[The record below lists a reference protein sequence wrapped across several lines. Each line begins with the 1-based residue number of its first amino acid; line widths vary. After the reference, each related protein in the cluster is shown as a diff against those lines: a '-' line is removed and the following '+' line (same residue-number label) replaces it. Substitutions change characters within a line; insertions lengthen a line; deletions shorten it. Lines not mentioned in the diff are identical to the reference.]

1 MKNIDGVDFQKITFV
16 LMDMDGVLSDGTLL
30 YLPDGSVVKSFH
42 AHDGYGIVRGRQ
54 HGLKFG
60 IISGKVAV
68 VNKLR
73 AERLKIEELYEGIDD
88 KVAAYEEIRKKYNL
102 EAENC
107 CFVGDDVFDMPLL
120 GKVAFS
126 CSPPEAIQEV
136 KDSVH
141 YVTKTS
147 AGKGC
152 VREVIDFI
160 LRKQGKLNS

>member
-1 MKNIDGVDFQKITFV
+1 MKNIDKVDFNRITFV

-42 AHDGYGIVRGRQ
+42 AHDGFGIVRGRSL
-54 HGLKFG
+54 GLRFA
-60 IISGKVAV
+60 IISGKTAV
-68 VNKLR
+68 VNRLR
-73 AERLKIEELYEGIDD
+73 AERLKIEELYEGVDD
-88 KVAAYEEIRKKYNL
+88 KVAAYEEIRIKYDL

-120 GKVAFS
+120 DKVAFS

-141 YVTKTS
+141 YVTRTG

-152 VREVIDFI
+152 VREIIDFI
-160 LRKQGKLNS
+160 LRKQGKL

>member
-1 MKNIDGVDFQKITFV
+1 MKNINSVNFSKITFV

-30 YLPDGSVVKSFH
+30 YLPEGQVVKSFH
-42 AHDGYGIVRGRQ
+42 AHDGFGIVRGRQ
-54 HGLKFG
+54 LGLKFG
-60 IISGKVAV
+60 IISGKTAA

-73 AERLKIEELYEGIDD
+73 AERLKIEELHEGIED
-88 KVAAYEEIRKKYNL
+88 KVAAYEVIRKKYL
-102 EAENC
+102 LAPENC

-120 GKVAFS
+120 DLVGFS

-152 VREVIDFI
+152 VREIVDFI
-160 LRKQGKLNS
+160 LRQQGKI

>member
-1 MKNIDGVDFQKITFV
+1 MKNINNVDFIAISFI

-30 YLPDGSVVKSFH
+30 YLPEGQVVKTFH
-42 AHDGYGIVRGRQ
+42 AHDGFGIVRGREL
-54 HGLKFG
+54 GLKYG
-60 IISGKVAV
+60 IISGKMAV
-68 VNKLR
+68 VNKQR

-88 KVAAYEEIRKKYNL
+88 KVAAYEEIRKKYGL
-102 EAENC
+102 KQENF
-107 CFVGDDVFDMPLL
+107 CFIGDDVFDMPLL
-120 GKVAFS
+120 ETVAFS
-126 CSPPEAIQEV
+126 CAPPEAIQEV

-160 LRKQGKLNS
+160 LRKQGKI